1 VKRIARKIAG
11 ALLTL
16 FGIAVVCAGLYVIAH
31 LPGLI
36 GLVIGLVFGVLLMAL
51 CAAAGRADREREWQQ
66 MMDEQTALLARV
78 QRERNELQAQVNAR
92 EVA

>member
-1 VKRIARKIAG
+1 VMAFCVDAG
-11 ALLTL
+11 SAE
-16 FGIAVVCAGLYVIAH
+16 
-31 LPGLI
+31 
-36 GLVIGLVFGVLLMAL
+36 
-51 CAAAGRADREREWQQ
+51 RDREWQQ